1 MMADFALDHV
11 QMAMPVGGDGVAR
24 GFYGEL
30 LGLEELPKPTDMA
43 ARGGCW
49 FRLGALQLHL
59 GVEADFRAAKKA
71 HVALTTAVLDDVRV
85 RLVAAGHMVRED
97 VPVDGRRRF
106 FTDDPFG
113 NRMEFMDRMARI

>member
-1 MMADFALDHV
+1 MADFALDHV